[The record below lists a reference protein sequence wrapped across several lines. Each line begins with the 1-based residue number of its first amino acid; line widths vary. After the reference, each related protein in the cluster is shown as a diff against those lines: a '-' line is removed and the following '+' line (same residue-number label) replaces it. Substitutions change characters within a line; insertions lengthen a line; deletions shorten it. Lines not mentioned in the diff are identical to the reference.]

1 MPFVDEITVH
11 ARGGRGGDGSS
22 SIRREP
28 YTPHGGPDG
37 GDGGKGGDVVFEVST
52 GGHDL
57 SWLADHPHQRADSGE
72 AGGKRGRTGAAG
84 RDLVIAVP
92 DGTRVEDEHGLVADL
107 VGEGARAV
115 VARGGRGGRG
125 NESLSSRRDRTP
137 RSPEAGE
144 RGEERR
150 LRVELR
156 LVADIGLVGLP
167 NAGKSTLLAALTAAR
182 PKIADYPFTTLS
194 PNLGV
199 AASGDERFVVA
210 DIPGLIAGAHEGRG
224 LGDRFLRHVSRC
236 RAFVFVVD
244 LSSPDPTAD
253 LATARAELQA
263 YDPELGGRPSLV
275 VGTKADLA
283 PDVDAQAALEPGA
296 VAVSAVTGAGMDRLR
311 ERLDALARESAAAA
325 EERQS
330 YVVLRPARP
339 RFEVHREGQRFRV
352 VGRGVER
359 WVGEADLDDP
369 TTLERLQKRLVR
381 EGVERELTA
390 AGARRGDEV
399 LIGRVAFEFIP
410 EHDR

>member
-84 RDLVIAVP
+84 GISSIAVP

-125 NESLSSRRDRTP
+125 NASLSSRRDRTP

-210 DIPGLIAGAHEGRG
+210 DIPGLIAGAQRG
-224 LGDRFLRHVSRC
+224 
-236 RAFVFVVD
+236 
-244 LSSPDPTAD
+244 
-253 LATARAELQA
+253 Q
-263 YDPELGGRPSLV
+263 
-275 VGTKADLA
+275 
-283 PDVDAQAALEPGA
+283 
-296 VAVSAVTGAGMDRLR
+296 
-311 ERLDALARESAAAA
+311 
-325 EERQS
+325 
-330 YVVLRPARP
+330 
-339 RFEVHREGQRFRV
+339 
-352 VGRGVER
+352 
-359 WVGEADLDDP
+359 
-369 TTLERLQKRLVR
+369 
-381 EGVERELTA
+381 
-390 AGARRGDEV
+390 GARRPVPAAREPVPRARVRRRPVVARSHRRPRDRARRAPGVRPRTRRPTVPRGGDE
-399 LIGRVAFEFIP
+399 GRPRPRRRCAGRARSP
-410 EHDR
+410 APSRSRP